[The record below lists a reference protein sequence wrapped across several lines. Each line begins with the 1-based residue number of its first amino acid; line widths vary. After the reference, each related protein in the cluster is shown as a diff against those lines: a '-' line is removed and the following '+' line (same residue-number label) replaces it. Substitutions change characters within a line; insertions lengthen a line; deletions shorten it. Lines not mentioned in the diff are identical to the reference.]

1 MGSSTADGSL
11 ERPGARGCRV
21 CAGAWRGSE
30 QIINV
35 QGQAENKRQEL
46 QVAFMA
52 SMVDGDRI
60 LELRQF

>member
-1 MGSSTADGSL
+1 M
-11 ERPGARGCRV
+11 

-60 LELRQF
+60 LELRRF